1 MGSSVD
7 EVTRASSSVE
17 TSTEEVVLWGSVEVC
32 VPSWTDSSV
41 VDCVVVTEAVS
52 SELDSP
58 SVADAAVDVIEISGS
73 VVVSISSEDPDPDS
87 SSEPTAVSVLD
98 SGVPVTLFSS
108 DDPDPVTVSVLDSG
122 VPVTLFSSEDP
133 DPVTVSV
140 LDSGVSVT
148 SVSSDDPDP
157 VTVSVLDSGVPVTLF
172 SSEDPDPVTV
182 SVLVSGV
189 SVTPISSEDPDPV
202 SSSEPRTVS
211 VLDSTGFSDA
221 DSSVEGSLVVVRV
234 GDPVDD
240 VYSGS
245 MGDSV
250 NISSS
255 DPDPSTYSVVETNTD
270 SVPVSMLDSSPEP
283 SSIVD

>member
-140 LDSGVSVT
+140 L
-148 SVSSDDPDP
+148 
-157 VTVSVLDSGVPVTLF
+157 
-172 SSEDPDPVTV
+172 
-182 SVLVSGV
+182 VSGV